1 MARLARAAAAEL
13 DLLLADA
20 DRALARGYPGDRPG
34 RQPVHTAYVPADR
47 FGGDLPGQWG
57 RQALQALQRTVPRAT
72 DIAAVMGLPL
82 ALAAD
87 VQARVAGKLA
97 AEPIEDLRLDF
108 EDGYGDRGDAAED
121 ADAQSAAAAL
131 AALSALSAG
140 ATAASAPP
148 FCGLRCKSLE
158 AGTRRRAIATL
169 DIFIGELAARG
180 PLPAGFVITLPK
192 VTSPDQVRAMSL
204 LCARLEQAHGLAD
217 GQLRY
222 EVQAETPQ
230 LILGADGAATIARC
244 LHEGGG
250 RLTGVHYGTYDYS
263 AALGIAAQYQ
273 SMEHPAADHARAVL
287 QVAAA
292 GTGVRL
298 SDGSSNVLPVG
309 SPDEVRAAWRLHARL
324 VRRSL
329 ERGFYQGWDLH
340 PAQLVS
346 RYAATYGFFRAGLAV
361 ACERLAGYVSR
372 AASGTLEEPATARAL
387 AGYLVRGLDCG
398 AVGADEV
405 AARAGLDRPAL
416 TALSRA
422 GLGQAAMDTGP
433 EQGGLDLG
441 AGERGPGMADSRDAD
456 SRDAD
461 SRGGAGA

>member
-1 MARLARAAAAEL
+1 MTGLARAAGAEL

-20 DRALARGYPGDRPG
+20 DRALADGYPGDRPG

-47 FGGDLPGQWG
+47 YGPDLPGQWG
-57 RQALQALQRTVPRAT
+57 RQALAVLEQTLPQAG
-72 DIAAVMGLPL
+72 DMSGVMGLALTL
-82 ALAAD
+82 ADD
-87 VQARVAGKLA
+87 VRARVAAKLA
-97 AEPIEDLRLDF
+97 AEPVEDLRLDF

-121 ADAQSAAAAL
+121 ADARAAATTL
-131 AALSALSAG
+131 AAE
-140 ATAASAPP
+140 TAAGRTPP

-158 AGTRRRAIATL
+158 PGTRRRAIATL
-169 DIFIGELAARG
+169 DIFVGGLAARG
-180 PLPAGFVITLPK
+180 PLPAGFVVTLPK
-192 VTSPDQVRAMSL
+192 VTSPDQVKAMSL
-204 LCARLEQAHGLAD
+204 LCGRLEQAHGLAG

-222 EVQAETPQ
+222 EIQAETPQ

-244 LHEGGG
+244 LHAGGG

-298 SDGSSNVLPVG
+298 SDGSSNVLPAG
-309 SPDEVRAAWRLHARL
+309 SPDEVKAAWRLHARL

-346 RYAATYGFFRAGLAV
+346 RYAATYGFFRSGLPV
-361 ACERLAGYVSR
+361 ACERLAAYVGR
-372 AASGTLEEPATARAL
+372 AAGGVLEEPATARAL
-387 AGYLVRGLDCG
+387 AGFLTRGLDCG
-398 AVGADEV
+398 AIGADEV
-405 AARAGLDRPAL
+405 EARTGLDRAAL

-422 GLGQAAMDTGP
+422 GLADSRV
-433 EQGGLDLG
+433 
-441 AGERGPGMADSRDAD
+441 AGSPVAGSPVADSRD
-456 SRDAD
+456 
-461 SRGGAGA
+461 GAGA